1 MQGRYVS
8 RGGNDRSVLG
18 FKIPV
23 DREPP
28 APTPL
33 DEVMSVMF
41 LESAPWVQ
49 SRIKK
54 LRLSGRLVRG
64 WTPPTVP
71 DPCAALPVEDL

>member
-1 MQGRYVS
+1 MPGRYVP
-8 RGGNDRSVLG
+8 RGGDGSSVLG
-18 FKIPV
+18 LKTPV

-71 DPCAALPVEDL
+71 EPCITMKARDP